1 MTMKTGPT
9 APLLVSLLGLLG
21 LAACT
26 SDRHQPATISLGLA
40 DTALADG
47 SPQLALNVSQ
57 AVLARNP
64 GDVNALERQG
74 DAYYA
79 LGDNEHA
86 NASYS
91 KALALRPA
99 SEAAMLGLCRT
110 ALAEDPEQALRRLDR
125 VLAVDPQN
133 RAARTDRGV
142 ALDLLGQ
149 HGAAQGEY
157 RQVVALGG
165 DNIAAKV
172 DLGLSLAMSND
183 AAAAVQILQ
192 PIASEPDATA
202 RVRQD
207 LAVALV
213 MDGRTDEAQ
222 RVLLTQM
229 SPDQAR
235 AAIVA
240 YQELRDRPLTPQL
253 LNHAT

>member
-1 MTMKTGPT
+1 MHIRSTT
-9 APLLVSLLGLLG
+9 PLLVSLLGLLA

-26 SDRHQPATISLGLA
+26 SDKNQPATISLGLA
-40 DTALADG
+40 DSALAGG

-57 AVLARNP
+57 AVLAAHPR
-64 GDVNALERQG
+64 DVTALLRQG

-79 LGDNEHA
+79 LGDGGRA
-86 NASYS
+86 SASYAR
-91 KALALRPA
+91 ALEIMPDSIPAL
-99 SEAAMLGLCRT
+99 LGLCRT

-125 VLAVDPQN
+125 VLAIDPRN
-133 RAARTDRGV
+133 IAGLTDRGI

-149 HGAAQGEY
+149 HAEAQTEY
-157 RQVVALGG
+157 RLALAQRGETT
-165 DNIAAKV
+165 AAKV

-192 PIASEPDATA
+192 PIAASPDASA

-235 AAIVA
+235 AAITA

-253 LNHAT
+253 LDHAS

>member
-1 MTMKTGPT
+1 MHSRSTV
-9 APLLVSLLGLLG
+9 PLLVSLLGLLA

-26 SDRHQPATISLGLA
+26 SDSHQPATISLGLA
-40 DTALADG
+40 DSALAGG
-47 SPQLALNVSQ
+47 SPQLALHVSQ
-57 AVLARNP
+57 AVLAQHPR
-64 GDVNALERQG
+64 DVAALLRQG

-79 LGDNEHA
+79 LGDGGRA
-86 NASYS
+86 SASYA
-91 KALALRPA
+91 KALEIAPN
-99 SEAAMLGLCRT
+99 SIPAMLGQCRT

-125 VLAVDPQN
+125 LLAIDPRN
-133 RAARTDRGV
+133 RAALTDRGI

-149 HGAAQGEY
+149 HTEAQTDYRLVLAQGGE
-157 RQVVALGG
+157 VT
-165 DNIAAKV
+165 AARV

-183 AAAAVQILQ
+183 ATAAVQILQ
-192 PIASEPDATA
+192 PIAAEPDASA

-235 AAIVA
+235 AAITA
-240 YQELRDRPLTPQL
+240 YQALRDRPLTPQL
-253 LNHAT
+253 LDHAT